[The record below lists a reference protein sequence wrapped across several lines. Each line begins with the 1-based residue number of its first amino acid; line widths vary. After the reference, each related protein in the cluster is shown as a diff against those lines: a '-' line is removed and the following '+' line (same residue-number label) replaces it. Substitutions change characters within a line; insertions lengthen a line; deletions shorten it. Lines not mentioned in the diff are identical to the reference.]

1 MTLIRTRK
9 SARRKL
15 QKQLSHFNQTLEDI
29 PEDEPPITIEFYT
42 EMSPKDEL
50 HPSFTST
57 SRYSKILRSIH
68 PDLYHN
74 ETKEKEESWFLPQ
87 AISSSRSIK
96 HKNINIFHRF
106 NEDAKVDH
114 KTIHRE
120 NTPPSIKEYLDGLA
134 KPYYESQEDSYD
146 DLLLFKSYDDDDDE
160 SSNGSEEINM
170 SKLGTKR
177 LQWTDFTEDAASML
191 NLSWARKDL
200 NCSSFTGN
208 SLVPEREHEISY
220 QSTDD
225 DDASEFS
232 SGSVFFQN
240 VDDWV
245 GVVDR
250 ALDLLLCK

>member
-50 HPSFTST
+50 HPSSTST

-74 ETKEKEESWFLPQ
+74 ETKDEEESWFLPQ

-114 KTIHRE
+114 KTIHHE

-146 DLLLFKSYDDDDDE
+146 DLLLFKSYDDDDE
-160 SSNGSEEINM
+160 SSNGSEEIDM

-200 NCSSFTGN
+200 NCSSCTDDY
-208 SLVPEREHEISY
+208 LVPESEHETSY

-232 SGSVFFQN
+232 SASLFFQN
-240 VDDWV
+240 VDDWI
-245 GVVDR
+245 GMADI